1 MQSGSRNHCTDNR
14 NRNRDYD
21 DRKRCKTAE
30 KEIRNINIGEN
41 IEKRNKTYHPGTW
54 NSSVYPVCSGTDLFP
69 VFL

>member
-30 KEIRNINIGEN
+30 KEIRYIDIKDRINHMGKFFELSVSDREIALCGFSV
-41 IEKRNKTYHPGTW
+41 RNR
-54 NSSVYPVCSGTDLFP
+54 
-69 VFL
+69 